1 MTVRFC
7 AKPSAQTRQGAQT
20 KALDARLKFS
30 KNNPHSSV
38 FISVHPRPPF
48 NRTAW
53 LIVAGSCL
61 LSAAAFL
68 PAQNAAQLPP
78 LPAATQSALDSISA
92 ESLRGNLSFL
102 ASDALKGRFTPSPEL
117 DVAAEFIASQFRK
130 AGLEPGGDQSY
141 FQTARM
147 VKRQFGRPGAVT
159 VSGGTKQWIF
169 PPADVSVSSAQGA
182 ASVNDAPI
190 RFVSAQDPALLS
202 AINVEGHVVVT
213 PRSASRGLE
222 DYGFEDPPRKRH
234 EFARLLEEKH
244 AIALVVVSTRAHTA
258 NSLLFEAD
266 ATEPAVPVLEVSGE
280 AAAAW
285 LAQLEKPLHKSAATH
300 ESSSDERISF
310 QLPAPH
316 DETVVLKNVVGIL
329 RGSDP
334 ALRNT
339 AVVLS
344 AHYDHIGTSETAG
357 RMAMTPATA
366 EDRIYNG
373 ANDDAS
379 GTVSVIE
386 VASALAKLRPRPRRS
401 IVFVAFF
408 GEEIGE
414 YGSRWFASH
423 PPFPAADTV
432 ADINLEQVGRT
443 DSLKGPQVGTA
454 TVTGY
459 DFSNVTGYLKRAGK
473 FTGIKVY
480 KDEQGSDPFFD
491 RSDNAQLALKGIPA
505 HTLSTAFEYPDYHG
519 VGDEWQK
526 IDYQNMAKVDRMVAL
541 AVLNLANSIEPPHW
555 NTTNLK
561 TEKYVQAQHDAQR
574 TDSISTH

>member
-1 MTVRFC
+1 MP
-7 AKPSAQTRQGAQT
+7 AS
-20 KALDARLKFS
+20 
-30 KNNPHSSV
+30 
-38 FISVHPRPPF
+38 PF

-68 PAQNAAQLPP
+68 PIQNAAVLPP
-78 LPAATQSALDSISA
+78 LPAATESALSGISA
-92 ESLRGNLSFL
+92 DSLRGNLSFL

-130 AGLEPGGDQSY
+130 AGLEPGGDQGY
-141 FQTARM
+141 FQTVRM
-147 VKRQFGRPGAVT
+147 VKRQFGQPGTVT
-159 VSGGTKQWIF
+159 VQDGAKQLVF
-169 PPADVSVSSAQGA
+169 PAADVSVSSANDA
-182 ASVNDAPI
+182 ASVKDAPI
-190 RFVSAQDPALLS
+190 VFVSAQDPALLATQS
-202 AINVEGHVVVT
+202 LEGRVVVT
-213 PRSASRGLE
+213 PRSAARGLE
-222 DYGFEDPPRKRH
+222 NYGVEDPLHRRRK
-234 EFARLLEEKH
+234 FARSLKVKR
-244 AIALVVVSTRAHTA
+244 AVALVVVRTTAHTA

-266 ATEPAVPVLEVSGE
+266 ANEPAAPVLDISGE

-285 LAQLEKPLHKSAATH
+285 LAELERSSHKSAATN
-300 ESSSDERISF
+300 ESDSVERISF
-310 QLPAPH
+310 ELPAPH

-334 ALRNT
+334 ALQDT
-339 AVVLS
+339 AVVVS

-366 EDRIYNG
+366 QDRIYNG

-386 VASALAKLRPRPRRS
+386 VASALATLRPRPKRS
-401 IVFVAFF
+401 IVFVTFF

-414 YGSRWFASH
+414 FGSQWFASH
-423 PPFPAADTV
+423 PPFPAADTI
-432 ADINLEQVGRT
+432 AGINLEQVGRT

-459 DFSNVTGYLKRAGK
+459 DFSNITSYLKRAGK

-480 KDEQGSDPFFD
+480 KDEQGSDPYFD

-505 HTLSTAFEYPDYHG
+505 HTVSTAFEYPDYHG

-526 IDYQNMAKVDRMVAL
+526 IDYQNMAQVDRMVAL
-541 AVLNLANSIEPPHW
+541 AVLNLANSVEPPHW
-555 NTTNLK
+555 NRSPK
-561 TEKYVQAQHDAQR
+561 TEKYIQAQHEAQK
-574 TDSISTH
+574 TDSLSTH